1 MKRIFVMAMLLPGM
15 MSCVSFSSFA
25 QHAQKGDNMVGMGIV
40 YGTYLET
47 MGLQF
52 NYYRIISKNASL
64 GGDITFFFP
73 LRDDSI
79 TSSNNAEE
87 DFRELTF
94 TLFALNAVI
103 RFHPVRINLNNTSQV
118 RLYALTG
125 LDLASDGFK
134 VTTSTY
140 AISESTLELSFN
152 LGGGIEVATPIGVF
166 FTEAKVVSGGL
177 GYVAI
182 TSEFYQEVLG
192 VGYRYSLGS

>member
-94 TLFALNAVI
+94 TLFALKC
-103 RFHPVRINLNNTSQV
+103 RHPIPPGSHQSEQHQPGP
-118 RLYALTG
+118 ALRTNRPG
-125 LDLASDGFK
+125 SGF
-134 VTTSTY
+134 
-140 AISESTLELSFN
+140 
-152 LGGGIEVATPIGVF
+152 
-166 FTEAKVVSGGL
+166 
-177 GYVAI
+177 
-182 TSEFYQEVLG
+182 
-192 VGYRYSLGS
+192 